1 MDTAYGEEV
10 PPIRIHWDS
19 SKLLKKSERI
29 KWRGSHNTRQKSPTR
44 LMADVSPGVEEEPL
58 VGPEDKPLTTD
69 FTYFTIE
76 KLKNII

>member
-1 MDTAYGEEV
+1 
-10 PPIRIHWDS
+10 
-19 SKLLKKSERI
+19 
-29 KWRGSHNTRQKSPTR
+29 
-44 LMADVSPGVEEEPL
+44 MADVSPGVEEEPL